1 MSDFFR
7 KCYRIARRN
16 PLPLWAGFS
25 VIGAMQ
31 IHRIYH
37 RNSEYNGNLSEKQYL
52 YQVHLIT
59 FFADTFSVSLYKN
72 LPLRSLSRL
81 WGQLHDLDLPEWS
94 RPFLLGS
101 YVKIFKCNLEEAQI
115 QVSLS
120 QTQLIYLLIQVYG
133 M

>member
-25 VIGAMQ
+25 VIGAIQ
-31 IHRIYH
+31 IHRIYQ
-37 RNSEYNGNLSEKQYL
+37 RNSENNGNLSEKHNL
-52 YQVHLIT
+52 YRSFIC